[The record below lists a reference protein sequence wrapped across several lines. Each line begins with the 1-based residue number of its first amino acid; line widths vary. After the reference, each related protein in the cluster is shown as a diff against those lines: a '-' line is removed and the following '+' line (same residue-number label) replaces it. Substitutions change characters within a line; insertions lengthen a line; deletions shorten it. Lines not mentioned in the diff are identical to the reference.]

1 VTIVLLLLF
10 PQRRRQKALSN
21 ILKAYSIF
29 NVDIGYCQG
38 MADIAALLVMYMEEE
53 VRQTMPCP
61 PKHNYS
67 GAGDEMPEFTQLVC

>member
-1 VTIVLLLLF
+1 MRYDSSF
-10 PQRRRQKALSN
+10 FFSSRRQKALSN

-61 PKHNYS
+61 PPTTTLELATRGS
-67 GAGDEMPEFTQLVC
+67 S

>member
-1 VTIVLLLLF
+1 MTIALLLLLLL

-53 VRQTMPCP
+53 VRQTMPCSP
-61 PKHNYS
+61 PQT
-67 GAGDEMPEFTQLVC
+67 P